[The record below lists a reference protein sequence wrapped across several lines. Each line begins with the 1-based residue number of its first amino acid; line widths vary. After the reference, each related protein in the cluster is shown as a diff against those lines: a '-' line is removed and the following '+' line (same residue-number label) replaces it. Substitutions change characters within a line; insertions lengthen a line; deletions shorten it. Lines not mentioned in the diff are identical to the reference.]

1 MQQLPKLDSK
11 KINHNRRKDVKYNSF
26 AHNMTEQTDDVSN
39 SRGLQTGRNSKRPNV
54 LTAHKQT
61 RPTTIDNSY

>member
-26 AHNMTEQTDDVSN
+26 AHNMSSV
-39 SRGLQTGRNSKRPNV
+39 
-54 LTAHKQT
+54 
-61 RPTTIDNSY
+61 DNM